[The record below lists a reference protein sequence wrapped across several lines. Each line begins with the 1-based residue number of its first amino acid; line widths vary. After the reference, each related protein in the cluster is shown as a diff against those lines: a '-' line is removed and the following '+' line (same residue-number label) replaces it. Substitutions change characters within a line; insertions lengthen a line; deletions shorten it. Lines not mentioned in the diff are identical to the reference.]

1 MFNSQMPEVS
11 DLPTSR
17 QLVRST
23 IVAAAAAAAILVTI
37 VLPSEY
43 GVDPTGVGR
52 VLGLTEMGKIK
63 VQLAQEAAAA
73 DAAEKAAGSTVPAAT
88 AAAASITTTAPSASV
103 PAQSAEP
110 ATGARRDE
118 MSVTLAVG
126 EAAEIKVQADKGA
139 RIGFDWSV
147 SGGHVNYDTHADAP
161 GVSYHGYGKG
171 KESTGERGEIVAA
184 FDGSHGWFW
193 RNRSGG
199 PVTLVLRTNGAYS
212 TIKRVV

>member
-1 MFNSQMPEVS
+1 MFNSQMPDVS

-23 IVAAAAAAAILVTI
+23 LAAAAAAAAILVTI

-52 VLGLTEMGKIK
+52 VLGLTEMGEIK
-63 VQLAQEAAAA
+63 VQLAKEATA
-73 DAAEKAAGSTVPAAT
+73 DAAATPSGATTPPASTATPPVTVTSAAPA
-88 AAAASITTTAPSASV
+88 
-103 PAQSAEP
+103 PAENVGP
-110 ATGARRDE
+110 ATDARRDQ
-118 MSVTLAVG
+118 MSVTLAPG
-126 EAAEIKVQADKGA
+126 EAAEIKVKADKGA
-139 RIGFDWSV
+139 RIGFEWAV
-147 SGGHVNYDTHADAP
+147 FGGQVNYDTHADAP

-171 KESTGERGEIVAA
+171 RDSTGERGEIVAA

-212 TIKRVV
+212 DIRRVV

>member
-1 MFNSQMPEVS
+1 MFNAQMPDVS

-23 IVAAAAAAAILVTI
+23 LVAAAAAAAILVTV

-43 GVDPTGVGR
+43 GVDPTGMGR
-52 VLGLTEMGKIK
+52 VLGLTEMGEIK

-73 DAAEKAAGSTVPAAT
+73 AAAEAPARANPVAPAPAMVAAAPAAT
-88 AAAASITTTAPSASV
+88 PARTAAASRS
-103 PAQSAEP
+103 
-110 ATGARRDE
+110 DK

-126 EAAEIKVQADKGA
+126 EAAEIKVKADKGA

-199 PVTLVLRTNGAYS
+199 AVTLTLRTNGAYS
-212 TIKRVV
+212 DIRRVV